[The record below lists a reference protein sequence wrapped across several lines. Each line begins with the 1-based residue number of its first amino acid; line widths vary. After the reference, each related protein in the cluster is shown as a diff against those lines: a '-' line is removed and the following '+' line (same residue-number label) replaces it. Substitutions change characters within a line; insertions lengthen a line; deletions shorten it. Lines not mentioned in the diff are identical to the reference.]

1 VITTQPVYL
10 ISMVD
15 VEDMYRVTYVQGESI
30 TVHMDER
37 DFVFSR
43 REKMYVANF
52 SDWLVD
58 DQDRVEQ
65 LYTGLSLL
73 TVKDKEDLY
82 TRKEVPRALEAGKFL
97 KARGYPSERDAL
109 EILHAGNVRNILHS
123 PDDVRRFKTIYG
135 RQVRSRQYAVKQLKP
150 KPRPE
155 SSGMKVPRCR

>member
-1 VITTQPVYL
+1 LLQISLQISGAIWSHFAEALEDFFDCQACDNYPTSI

-82 TRKEVPRALEAGKFL
+82 TKK
-97 KARGYPSERDAL
+97 RG
-109 EILHAGNVRNILHS
+109 
-123 PDDVRRFKTIYG
+123 T
-135 RQVRSRQYAVKQLKP
+135 
-150 KPRPE
+150 
-155 SSGMKVPRCR
+155 